1 MENHM
6 ILERFQVPGL
16 AQYSFV
22 VGDSGCIAVIDPKR
36 DVDTYTEYAK
46 SRGVQIAYV
55 LETCIDPVSA
65 SVARALAS
73 QAGATLCLNRYA
85 SSEADPTGVTHRALF
100 EGDEV
105 LLGKLV
111 LKVAHNSRLPEQINL
126 LLIDPFKNETPIAS
140 FSEGSL
146 LVGSI
151 VKPDL
156 PGGGGN
162 ERLAKALCQGI
173 QRIQDLQRA
182 WGV

>member
-1 MENHM
+1 M
-6 ILERFQVPGL
+6 ILECFQVPGL

-22 VGDSGCIAVIDPKR
+22 VGDSGRIAVIDPKR
-36 DVDTYTEYAK
+36 DVDTYVQYAK
-46 SRGVQIAYV
+46 GRGWQIVYV
-55 LETCIDPVSA
+55 LETRIHPVSA
-65 SVARALAS
+65 SVARALAY
-73 QAGATLCLNRYA
+73 QTGATLCLNRLA
-85 SSEADPTGVTHRALF
+85 SSKAVPAGVTHCALF
-100 EGDEV
+100 EGDEL
-105 LLGKLV
+105 LLGRLV

-173 QRIQDLQRA
+173 QRIQELQYA
-182 WGV
+182 WSV

>member
-1 MENHM
+1 M

-22 VGDSGCIAVIDPKR
+22 VGDSGSIAVIDPKR
-36 DVDTYTEYAK
+36 DVDTYIEYAK
-46 SRGVQIAYV
+46 IRGLQIVYV
-55 LETCIDPVSA
+55 LETRIHPVSA
-65 SVARALAS
+65 SVARALAY
-73 QAGATLCLNRYA
+73 QMGATLCLNGYA
-85 SSEADPTGVTHRALF
+85 SSEAAPTGVTHRALF
-100 EGDEV
+100 EGDEL

-111 LKVAHNSRLPEQINL
+111 LRVVHNSRLPEQINL

-156 PGGGGN
+156 PGGRGN

>member
-1 MENHM
+1 M
-6 ILERFQVPGL
+6 
-16 AQYSFV
+16 
-22 VGDSGCIAVIDPKR
+22 
-36 DVDTYTEYAK
+36 
-46 SRGVQIAYV
+46 
-55 LETCIDPVSA
+55 
-65 SVARALAS
+65 
-73 QAGATLCLNRYA
+73 LCRNRYA
-85 SSEADPTGVTHRALF
+85 ISGADLAGVTHRALF
-100 EGDEV
+100 EGDEL

-111 LKVAHNSRLPEQINL
+111 LRVVHNSRLPEQINL

-156 PGGGGN
+156 PGGRGN